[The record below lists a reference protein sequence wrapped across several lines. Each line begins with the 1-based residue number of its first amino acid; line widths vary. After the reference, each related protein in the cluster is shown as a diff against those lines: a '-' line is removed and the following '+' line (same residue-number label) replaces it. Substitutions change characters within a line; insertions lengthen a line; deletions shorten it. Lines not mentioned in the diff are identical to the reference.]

1 MLPLLVH
8 HQDAFLGNGS
18 NLCASFYH
26 RLLDSRLHRGK
37 LKVAQ
42 RPEKVTFDQMKRIT
56 QILTTMSA
64 AIFATD
70 ATGQALEIGATIPL
84 VEQSNQDSKSVKLAD
99 LGKAGYLLVY
109 FYPKSDT
116 PGCTKQACSLRDSYV
131 ALTEKSVKII
141 GVSSDKVK
149 SQKAFKEKYKLP
161 FDLLADDDAT
171 VIDAFGVP
179 KTIGFAKRQAFLF
192 KDGKLVWKDL
202 SAATDKQAEDVLRIV
217 AGK

>member
-1 MLPLLVH
+1 
-8 HQDAFLGNGS
+8 
-18 NLCASFYH
+18 
-26 RLLDSRLHRGK
+26 
-37 LKVAQ
+37 
-42 RPEKVTFDQMKRIT
+42 MKRIT